1 MATGKTHGFGGAVEV
16 LYFDTRN
23 LLQPPRRNLE
33 EAGLKPG
40 WHVLDFGCGVGG
52 HSIAAARLVGETGR
66 VYAADVKPQMV
77 EQVRKRAA
85 SRRLANVT
93 GIVTDCTTGLAD
105 QSLDAVL
112 LYDVF
117 HDLKHPGQ
125 VIEELARVL
134 KSEGILSFSD
144 HHLKDS
150 EIIAGVKA
158 GGRFKPVRRELLTWT
173 FAPAGADV
181 LSTVGFPG
189 SERGA

>member
-1 MATGKTHGFGGAVEV
+1 MATGKTSGLDGAVEI
-16 LYFDTRN
+16 LFFNTRN
-23 LLQPPRRNLE
+23 WLQPPRRNLE
-33 EAGLKPG
+33 EAGLQPG

-66 VYAADVKPQMV
+66 VYAADVKPLMV

-93 GIVTDCTTGLAD
+93 GIVTDCATGLAD
-105 QSLDAVL
+105 QSLDAIL

-117 HDLKHPGQ
+117 HDLEQPGQ
-125 VIEELARVL
+125 VMEELVRVL
-134 KSEGILSFSD
+134 KPEGILSFSD
-144 HHLKDS
+144 HHLEDKQ
-150 EIIAGVKA
+150 IIAGVTA
-158 GGRFKPVRRELLTWT
+158 GGRFRPVRRERLTWT

-181 LSTVGFPG
+181 LSTVGLPE

>member
-1 MATGKTHGFGGAVEV
+1 MATGKTPGLDGAVEI
-16 LYFDTRN
+16 LCFDTRN
-23 LLQPPRRNLE
+23 WLQPPRRNLE
-33 EAGLKPG
+33 EAGLQPG

-66 VYAADVKPQMV
+66 VYAADVKPLMV
-77 EQVRKRAA
+77 EQARKRAA
-85 SRRLANVT
+85 SRRLTNVA
-93 GIVTDCTTGLAD
+93 GIVTDCATGLESR
-105 QSLDAVL
+105 SLDAAL

-117 HDLKHPGQ
+117 HDLGQPGQ
-125 VIEELARVL
+125 VMEELARVL

-150 EIIAGVKA
+150 EIIAGVTA

-181 LSTVGFPG
+181 LSTVGFPE

>member
-1 MATGKTHGFGGAVEV
+1 MATGKTSGLAGAVEI

-23 LLQPPRRNLE
+23 WLQPPRRNLE
-33 EAGLKPG
+33 EAGLRPG
-40 WHVLDFGCGVGG
+40 WRVLDFGCGVGG

-77 EQVRKRAA
+77 EQIKKRAA

-93 GIVTDCTTGLAD
+93 GIVTDSATGLESR
-105 QSLDAVL
+105 SLDAVL

-117 HDLKHPGQ
+117 HDLGQ
-125 VIEELARVL
+125 PDPVMEELARVL
-134 KSEGILSFSD
+134 KPEGILSFSD

-150 EIIAGVKA
+150 EIISGVTA
-158 GGRFKPVRRELLTWT
+158 GGKFRPVRRERLTWT
-173 FAPAGADV
+173 FAPAGADA
-181 LSTVGFPG
+181 LSAVGFPE

>member
-1 MATGKTHGFGGAVEV
+1 LVFPETRGLAGAVET
-16 LYFDTRN
+16 LFFKARDC
-23 LLQPPRRNLE
+23 LQPPRRKLE
-33 EAGLKPG
+33 EVGLQPG

-66 VYAADVKPQMV
+66 VYAADFKPLMV

-85 SRRLANVT
+85 SRRLANVA
-93 GIVTDCTTGLAD
+93 GIVTDCATGLESR
-105 QSLDAVL
+105 SLDAVL

-117 HDLKHPGQ
+117 HDLEQPGQ
-125 VIEELARVL
+125 VMEELARVL

-144 HHLKDS
+144 HHLED
-150 EIIAGVKA
+150 EQIIAGVTA
-158 GGRFKPVRRELLTWT
+158 GGRFRPVRRELLTWT

-181 LSTVGFPG
+181 LSTVGFPE